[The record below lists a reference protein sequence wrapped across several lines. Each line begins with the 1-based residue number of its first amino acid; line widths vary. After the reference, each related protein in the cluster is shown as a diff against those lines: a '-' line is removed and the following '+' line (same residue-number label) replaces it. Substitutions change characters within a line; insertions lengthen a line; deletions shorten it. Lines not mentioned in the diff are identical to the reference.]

1 MVEKIYKKVIYA
13 LARVAV
19 KYIEHKKKRQQNKSV
34 NYINSTKPES
44 DIEYNKKAIADNI
57 PVEDISSVTNI
68 NDIDDSIFLGQ
79 KKDID
84 IIDLGKDTEPDEAET
99 KPMTN
104 EDRLDMLLNQMMPP
118 SNSAAMANL
127 TETADSADAVNLTE
141 TVETADAVNPTKIVN
156 SIDTAGHEA
165 SNEYKDT
172 NKQKE
177 IDRATDSFETSLSD
191 NLAADV
197 VKLDES
203 TEVSDKLH
211 NVNNDEYT
219 DLETKI
225 VEKTESFESEKNA
238 KADFEILKN
247 DNADDKTDSE
257 SDDKTYNDNTN
268 NDENEKY
275 SYRSIMTDD
284 YDRYSEELGIKAL
297 RQELRRVKYNSK
309 FAGTLFNTVGTLLV
323 VAAIAVL
330 VANLW
335 LPILQVTGTS
345 MSPTLEEGQVLMA
358 SKGNTFK
365 TGDVIAFYLNNKIL
379 VKRVIAMPGDW
390 VNISDDGTVYV
401 NDIALDEPYLKEK
414 SLGDCNIDLPY
425 QVPESKIFVMGDNRS
440 VSLDSRNTAIGCISE
455 EQVVGKVTLGLWPLT
470 KIGKID

>member
-19 KYIEHKKKRQQNKSV
+19 KYIEYKKKRQQNKSV
-34 NYINSTKPES
+34 NYINSTKSES

-79 KKDID
+79 KNDID
-84 IIDLGKDTEPDEAET
+84 IIDLGKDTEQDEAEP

-104 EDRLDMLLNQMMPP
+104 EDRLDMLLSQMMPP
-118 SNSAAMANL
+118 TDSAIKVNSTNADNT
-127 TETADSADAVNLTE
+127 TEMADSVDTANPAEEIDSVDVVDPTE
-141 TVETADAVNPTKIVN
+141 TVD
-156 SIDTAGHEA
+156 SIEAAGQKS
-165 SNEYKDT
+165 SNEYADT
-172 NKQKE
+172 YEQE
-177 IDRATDSFETSLSD
+177 
-191 NLAADV
+191 DV
-197 VKLDES
+197 LKFDES

-211 NVNNDEYT
+211 NINNDEYT

-225 VEKTESFESEKNA
+225 VENAESFESEKNA

-247 DNADDKTDSE
+247 DDVDDKTDSK
-257 SDDKTYNDNTN
+257 SDDKTH

-345 MSPTLEEGQVLMA
+345 MSPTLEEGQILMA
-358 SKGNTFK
+358 SKGNAFK

-455 EQVVGKVTLGLWPLT
+455 EQVVGKVNLGLWPLT
-470 KIGKID
+470 KIGKIY

>member
-19 KYIEHKKKRQQNKSV
+19 KYIEYKKKRQQNKSV
-34 NYINSTKPES
+34 NYINSTKSES

-79 KKDID
+79 KNDID
-84 IIDLGKDTEPDEAET
+84 IIDLGKDTEQDEAEP

-104 EDRLDMLLNQMMPP
+104 EDRLDMLLSQMMPP
-118 SNSAAMANL
+118 TDSAIKVNSTNADNT
-127 TETADSADAVNLTE
+127 TEMADSVDTANPAEEIDSVDVVDPTE
-141 TVETADAVNPTKIVN
+141 TVD
-156 SIDTAGHEA
+156 SIEAAGQKS
-165 SNEYKDT
+165 SNEYADT
-172 NKQKE
+172 YEQE
-177 IDRATDSFETSLSD
+177 
-191 NLAADV
+191 DV
-197 VKLDES
+197 LKFDES

-211 NVNNDEYT
+211 NINNDEYT

-225 VEKTESFESEKNA
+225 VEKAESFESEKNA

-247 DNADDKTDSE
+247 DDVDDKTDSK
-257 SDDKTYNDNTN
+257 SDDKIYNDKTH

-345 MSPTLEEGQVLMA
+345 MSPTLEEGQILMA
-358 SKGNTFK
+358 SKGNAFK

-470 KIGKID
+470 KIGKIY